1 MRIKYDPET
10 DTLSIRL
17 KEEPVAD
24 SEYLEGKGI
33 VLDYNERNEVIGMEI
48 LSWSRFQK
56 SGQEIALELAS

>member
-33 VLDYNERNEVIGMEI
+33 VLDYNEKNEVIGMEI
-48 LSWSRFQK
+48 LGWSRFQK